1 MQIFNFAKD
10 FVGFTSDEETDKK
23 KKSKG
28 ANFEMMSEDINISDS
43 FLKQTDVL
51 RKILQRFFNDNT
63 DDIEFKIK

>member
-1 MQIFNFAKD
+1 
-10 FVGFTSDEETDKK
+10 
-23 KKSKG
+23 
-28 ANFEMMSEDINISDS
+28 MMSEDINISDS